1 MESFDDGRLVLF
13 RFLHSRIVSL
23 AFSTPSFHK
32 N

>member
-23 AFSTPSFHK
+23 AFSTPFHK